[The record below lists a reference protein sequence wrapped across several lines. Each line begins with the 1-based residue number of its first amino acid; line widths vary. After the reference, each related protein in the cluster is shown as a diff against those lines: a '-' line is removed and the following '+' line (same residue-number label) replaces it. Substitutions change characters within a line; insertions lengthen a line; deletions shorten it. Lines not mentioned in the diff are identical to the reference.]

1 MSATQPKDPKR
12 SDGKAVLVEAVSAFD
27 KGTFV
32 RKNRGV
38 NVSWYGFACEDAES
52 GDQLNLDISA
62 SEFELV
68 IPADVSAAVGAILYI
83 VKATG
88 EITDEET
95 TGEGESEEDNIPF
108 MKVTVEKDSNNVVW
122 GIQLPQYFNW

>member
-12 SDGKAVLVEAVSAFD
+12 SDGKAVLVTAVSSFD

-68 IPADVSAAVGAILYI
+68 IPADVDAAVGAILYI

-88 EITDEET
+88 EITDDET
-95 TGEGESEEDNIPF
+95 TGGEDNVPF

-122 GIQLPQYFNW
+122 GIQLPQLFNW

>member
-52 GDQLNLDISA
+52 GDQVNLDISA

-68 IPADVSAAVGAILYI
+68 IPADVDAAVGAILYI
-83 VKATG
+83 TKDTG
-88 EITDEET
+88 EITDEE
-95 TGEGESEEDNIPF
+95 GEDMENVMF
-108 MKVTVEKDSNNVVW
+108 MKVTVAKDNNNVVW
-122 GIQLPQYFNW
+122 GIQLPQLFDW

>member
-52 GDQLNLDISA
+52 GDQVNLDISA

-68 IPADVSAAVGAILYI
+68 IPADVDAAVGAILYI
-83 VKATG
+83 TKDTG
-88 EITDEET
+88 EITDEE
-95 TGEGESEEDNIPF
+95 GEDMENVMF
-108 MKVTVEKDSNNVVW
+108 MKVTVAKDSNNVVW
-122 GIQLPQYFNW
+122 GIQLPQLFNW